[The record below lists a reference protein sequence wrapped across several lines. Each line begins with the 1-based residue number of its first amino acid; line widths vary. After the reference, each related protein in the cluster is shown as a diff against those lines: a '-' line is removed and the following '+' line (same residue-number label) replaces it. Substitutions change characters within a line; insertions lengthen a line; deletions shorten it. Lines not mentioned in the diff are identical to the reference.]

1 MTRPNRRDHD
11 VLENDM
17 MVDFMEAVAAA
28 ERKARETRDADE
40 RAILMARAEAL
51 RVAAKALED
60 RESDDPG
67 LATIRRKLDEIEIQ
81 AADDIGFHT
90 KDKHP
95 RMDVIKGNP
104 AFPFQL
110 YREEGG
116 TIGVRSGPVLWWWFY
131 RSTSYGGSG
140 DGTGWHPLQWV
151 ELTGGEK
158 PETGVALFYV
168 KVVRTAAYGTD
179 DTFATTI
186 ESVIGDDLG
195 GAEAAMYDASA
206 WNVFVQPL
214 GYVTAEG
221 EMSQIH
227 VGPVRFR
234 DVEAPRTIKQWLG
247 NVADIPDGYEVVSE
261 AGGYFPLV
269 TSGNAGATDEGTAM
283 HSHGASQE
291 PHDHDIPD
299 IAISINDPG
308 HEHDGGGSFEIE
320 PATGWVVPAE
330 YPDGIEVL
338 LWNTILNFTSG
349 KTGMAETGIRV
360 DSIIGAKTEEA
371 DEEIE
376 ISEYEA
382 LPPSIKVLWIRKL

>member
-1 MTRPNRRDHD
+1 M
-11 VLENDM
+11 
-17 MVDFMEAVAAA
+17 
-28 ERKARETRDADE
+28 
-40 RAILMARAEAL
+40 
-51 RVAAKALED
+51 
-60 RESDDPG
+60 
-67 LATIRRKLDEIEIQ
+67 
-81 AADDIGFHT
+81 
-90 KDKHP
+90 
-95 RMDVIKGNP
+95 
-104 AFPFQL
+104 
-110 YREEGG
+110 
-116 TIGVRSGPVLWWWFY
+116 
-131 RSTSYGGSG
+131 
-140 DGTGWHPLQWV
+140 
-151 ELTGGEK
+151 TGGEK

-269 TSGNAGATDEGTAM
+269 TSGNAGETDEGTAM

-320 PATGWVVPAE
+320 PATATAARTTSP
-330 YPDGIEVL
+330 YGIEVL
-338 LWNTILNFTSG
+338 LWNTIFKFTSG
-349 KTGMAETGIRV
+349 KTGMAETGITV